1 MVMVDTQVVK
11 GGRAG
16 RDFHE
21 SHAKYR
27 LRAAKRVVA
36 VDYLG
41 LPVGARVVGAC
52 RHEVAAAPGPT
63 RCSTAPASSGVP
75 GAGRPGLCG
84 LEGPL
89 AREHAVRVEIK
100 NRDRVKASSSP

>member
-27 LRAAKRVVA
+27 LRGAKRVIRSHLQA
-36 VDYLG
+36 NGWRLG
-41 LPVGARVVGAC
+41 RQGSVRDQRGVYSLWGQP
-52 RHEVAAAPGPT
+52 
-63 RCSTAPASSGVP
+63 PA
-75 GAGRPGLCG
+75 
-84 LEGPL
+84 
-89 AREHAVRVEIK
+89 
-100 NRDRVKASSSP
+100 